1 MVLSR
6 IKVCLRLFFAG
17 STQLFDNYLRF
28 LGFFVGY
35 CVRFIE
41 FSWDLKY
48 FTCCLWRIIMCWPN
62 SSNFFLLY
70 GHMCYVM
77 IVILQILPIFNGSAE
92 NYTVFALTFRGVYPI
107 FFMIIYGLRVC
118 WWVNAF
124 CSSDLLEIWNIL
136 TVVCGELWCVV
147 RIHRIFCCFMV
158 TCGMLRWLFY

>member
-1 MVLSR
+1 MVTCVLLWLIFYRFCSVLLVLSR

-48 FTCCLWRIIMCWPN
+48 FTCGLWRIMMCCPN

-70 GHMCYVM
+70 AHMCYVK

-92 NYTVFALTFRGVYPI
+92 NYTVFALTFHGVYPI
-107 FFMIIYGLRVC
+107 FFHDYLWSAC
-118 WWVNAF
+118 
-124 CSSDLLEIWNIL
+124 LLM
-136 TVVCGELWCVV
+136 G
-147 RIHRIFCCFMV
+147 
-158 TCGMLRWLFY
+158 